1 MDLNDATMTLIE
13 SFEGFEPKW
22 YLDPVGIRTIGYGHT
37 DAAGDPKYARS
48 KTLTLTRPEA
58 RALLKRDLKQY
69 ADAVAAAVKVPLNVN
84 QFGALVSWTYN
95 VGPGAMK
102 GSSLIKK
109 LNAGD
114 YAAVP
119 RELMRWNKAKGK
131 VLKGLT
137 RRRDAEAAL
146 FAQKPASAPKPVP
159 APSPA
164 PTPQPAP
171 AALPAG
177 KGGIIAAIAAAVV
190 ALGGSALAWFF
201 PNLFGG

>member
-22 YLDPVGIRTIGYGHT
+22 YSDPVGVKTIGYGHT
-37 DAAGDPKYARS
+37 DAAGDPKYAS
-48 KTLTLTRPEA
+48 TKTLTLTRPEA

-69 ADAVAAAVKVPLNVN
+69 ADAVTAAVKVPLNAN
-84 QFGALVSWTYN
+84 QYGALVSWTYN
-95 VGPGAMK
+95 VGVGAMK
-102 GSSLIKK
+102 GSTLIKK

-119 RELMRWNKAKGK
+119 SELAKWNKAKGK

-146 FAQKPASAPKPVP
+146 FAQKPASAPKPAP

-164 PTPQPAP
+164 PSTQPAP
-171 AALPAG
+171 AAPGGVLPAV
-177 KGGIIAAIAAAVV
+177 IAFITAIGAAV
-190 ALGGSALAWFF
+190 AAWYYGG
-201 PNLFGG
+201 